1 MKKKYINRLKR
12 ITKHVGEWSYPPK
25 HDRERGKK
33 AWQLNPAE
41 NQSRGNSP
49 KNTQSVTQ
57 KRRED
62 TILSHNNCLK
72 SAMVLNNSSHVHYT
86 TAWWY
91 KITKSYTFSSSQ
103 IHKRYQH
110 KIHYQRL
117 KLASNL
123 DFKEIHHWR
132 WSKCWRISLT
142 ELCAHFLL
150 TEIWAGLDLGY
161 QCWHISI

>member
-72 SAMVLNNSSHVHYT
+72 VQWFLTILAMYIIRLHDG
-86 TAWWY
+86 
-91 KITKSYTFSSSQ
+91 IKSQ
-103 IHKRYQH
+103 
-110 KIHYQRL
+110 
-117 KLASNL
+117 
-123 DFKEIHHWR
+123 
-132 WSKCWRISLT
+132 SLT
-142 ELCAHFLL
+142 LFPPPKSTKDINIKSTTKDWSWLQ
-150 TEIWAGLDLGY
+150 IWTSKKSTIEDDQNVGE
-161 QCWHISI
+161 

>member
-1 MKKKYINRLKR
+1 MLENEVILQNM
-12 ITKHVGEWSYPPK
+12 I
-25 HDRERGKK
+25 ERGKKK

-41 NQSRGNSP
+41 NQPRGNSP
-49 KNTQSVTQ
+49 KNTQSMTQ

-72 SAMVLNNSSHVHYT
+72 VQWFWKILAMYIIRLHDG
-86 TAWWY
+86 
-91 KITKSYTFSSSQ
+91 IKSQSLTLFPPPKST
-103 IHKRYQH
+103 KRYQH

-150 TEIWAGLDLGY
+150 TEIWTGLDLGY